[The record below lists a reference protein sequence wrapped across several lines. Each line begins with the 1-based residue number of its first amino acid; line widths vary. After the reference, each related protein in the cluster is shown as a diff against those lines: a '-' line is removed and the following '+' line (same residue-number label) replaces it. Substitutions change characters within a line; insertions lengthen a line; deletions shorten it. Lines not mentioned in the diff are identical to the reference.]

1 MAGKSYGSS
10 NEKAILSPIE
20 EMDSARA
27 LLQFLRLQQHD
38 FMNHIQV
45 IHGYL
50 QLNKAH
56 KAIEYIEDIIVQ
68 KQNLSAIYKLQ
79 DPGMSACLLSGLHK
93 AAFHQVELKVI
104 LDSDWPLQANSRR
117 IAALCTELLY
127 VVIEA
132 AASFSGKAVTARL
145 FDSTG
150 GQILRLELPYDAE
163 APQLA
168 EELQH
173 LCELAA
179 TVGCV
184 ISRHEGA
191 NLLQIICE
199 INRSGNKDKMGVA
212 EKS

>member
-1 MAGKSYGSS
+1 MAGNSYESS
-10 NEKAILSPIE
+10 NEKAILSSIE
-20 EMDSARA
+20 EMDSAWA
-27 LLQFLRLQQHD
+27 LLQFLRFQQHD

-56 KAIEYIEDIIVQ
+56 KAMEYIEGIIMQ

-79 DPGMSACLLSGLHK
+79 DPEMSACLLSGLHK
-93 AAFHQVELKVI
+93 AAFHQVELKVM

-117 IAALCTELLY
+117 IAALCTELLHM
-127 VVIEA
+127 VIEA
-132 AASFSGKAVTARL
+132 AASFSEKGVTARL
-145 FDSTG
+145 WDTAG
-150 GQILRLELPYDAE
+150 GQILRLELPYDGE
-163 APQLA
+163 APQLG

-173 LCELAA
+173 LCALAT

-184 ISRHEGA
+184 ISSCTEA
-191 NLLQIICE
+191 NRLQIVCE
-199 INRSGNKDKMGVA
+199 INRSGDKDKMGVA